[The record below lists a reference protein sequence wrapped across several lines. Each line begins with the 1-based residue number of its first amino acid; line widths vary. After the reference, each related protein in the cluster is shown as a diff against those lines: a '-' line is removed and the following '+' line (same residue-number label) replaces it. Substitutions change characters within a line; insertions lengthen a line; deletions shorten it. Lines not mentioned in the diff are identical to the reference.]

1 MILSILICHLK
12 SRPSL
17 LERLMARLFPQIKE
31 PEALWVPPEFNTYNE
46 SGKTVETR
54 RCVSFGNVEI
64 LVESDERETTTGEK
78 RNHLLL
84 RASGDYICF
93 VDDDDLV
100 PVDYC
105 KKILAA
111 INSTNPRPDVIG
123 FEGTLIRKGQPNRRF
138 IHSMKHSTWFEKDNV
153 YYRCPNHLNPVKREL
168 ALQVMFPDKTI
179 GEDHD
184 YSKKLYPLLKTEVY
198 VVGSMYEYYC
208 K

>member
-12 SRPSL
+12 SRAAL
-17 LERLMARLFPQIKE
+17 LERLMARLRPQLKDPECASIISKSGLPPSVSGMDFTSIGDVEVLIDADEKE
-31 PEALWVPPEFNTYNE
+31 
-46 SGKTVETR
+46 
-54 RCVSFGNVEI
+54 I
-64 LVESDERETTTGEK
+64 TTGQK
-78 RNHLLL
+78 RNRLLA
-84 RASGDYICF
+84 RATGDYICF

-105 KKILAA
+105 KKIIKA

-123 FEGTLIRKGQPNRRF
+123 FEGTLIRKNQPNRRF
-138 IHSMKHSTWFEKDNV
+138 IHSMKHSTWFEKDKV

-184 YSKKLYPLLKTEVY
+184 YSKNLHPLLKTEVY
-198 VVGSMYEYYC
+198 VQGSMYEYFC